1 MPSKAIAHRYFN
13 SVLYEIEFM
22 GHIEYK
28 LTFHDARIVLPSGFR
43 VNARIKGG
51 QKILIVFSCELISKS
66 DFSHHIDY

>member
-51 QKILIVFSCELISKS
+51 QKF
-66 DFSHHIDY
+66 